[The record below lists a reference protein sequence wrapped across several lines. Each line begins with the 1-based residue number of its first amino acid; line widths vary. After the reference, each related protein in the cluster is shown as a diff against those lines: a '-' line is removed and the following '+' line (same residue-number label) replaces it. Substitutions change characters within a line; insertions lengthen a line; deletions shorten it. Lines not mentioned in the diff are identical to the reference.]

1 MKTPPFQ
8 GMTLIV
14 NVVLINPNVD
24 LNVAFAIWKSFP

>member
-14 NVVLINPNVD
+14 NVVLINPKGDRNVG
-24 LNVAFAIWKSFP
+24 FAIWKSFL